1 MKTIG
6 GLFGRSAFGPLYE
19 HILKA
24 NDCVNMLKS
33 AVEKFIK
40 KDYKRLE
47 DVVVKVSKLEHD
59 ADIIKEGIRESL
71 SRSIFTAVNRN
82 SILALLKEQDA
93 IADSSEDLVKLLSVR
108 QTRVPPELEKN
119 LRELTDKVI
128 GAVSTVCK
136 ASKALCAAS
145 EGAPSALEA
154 EKIMGIVEK
163 TRKIEW
169 ETDNLQFDFI
179 RKLFDVEQEL
189 DPVSVIFLMNI
200 ARQLGMVADHAENA
214 ADSIKRLLGG

>member
-24 NDCVNMLKS
+24 NDCANMLKS

-40 KDYKRLE
+40 KDYKGLAEIVAR
-47 DVVVKVSKLEHD
+47 VSKLEHD

-82 SILALLKEQDA
+82 SILDLLKEQEA
-93 IADSSEDLVKLLSVR
+93 IADSCEDLAKLISVR
-108 QTRVPPELEKN
+108 ETEVPGELEKN
-119 LRELTDKVI
+119 LVELTAKVI
-128 GAVSTVCK
+128 ETVSIVCE
-136 ASKALCAAS
+136 ASKGLCVAS
-145 EGAPSALEA
+145 ESDPSAHAA
-154 EKIMGIVEK
+154 EKIMDIAEK
-163 TRKIEW
+163 VSRAEW
-169 ETDNLQFDFI
+169 ETDNLQFVFI
-179 RKLFDVEQEL
+179 QKLFKIEQKI

-200 ARQLGMVADHAENA
+200 ARQLGAIADHAENVG
-214 ADSIKRLLGG
+214 DSLKRTIGG

>member
-40 KDYKRLE
+40 RDYKELKE
-47 DVVVKVSKLEHD
+47 IVGKVSKLEHD
-59 ADIIKEGIRESL
+59 ADIIKEGIRQSL

-93 IADSSEDLVKLLSVR
+93 VADSSEDLVKLLSVR
-108 QTRVPPELEKN
+108 QTRVPPELEKK
-119 LRELTDKVI
+119 LRELTAKVV

-136 ASKALCAAS
+136 ASKTLCVAS
-145 EGAPSALEA
+145 EGAPSTLEA
-154 EKIMGIVEK
+154 EKIISIVEK
-163 TRKIEW
+163 TRKMEW
-169 ETDNLQFDFI
+169 ETDNLQFAFI
-179 RKLFDVEQEL
+179 QKLFDIEQEL
-189 DPVSVIFLMNI
+189 DPVSVVFLMNI
-200 ARQLGMVADHAENA
+200 ARQLGMVADHAENVG
-214 ADSIKRLLGG
+214 DSLKRLLGG